1 MKLRVLSRI
10 LQSLAVI
17 CWGVVLTY
25 FYVSDRL
32 VKYLAPDFRLIA
44 FAGGLA
50 LVVIGLFTL
59 LTAGQH
65 ASCGHDH
72 GPGDEHDHEALDIH
86 PIAAFLILIA
96 PLFCGVAWTKD
107 QYSIEALT
115 RKGLDDTA
123 ADAGSLFL
131 SSVLPPLTKELI
143 EKQHPPDENGYRPFP
158 VMELFFTSADPEMR
172 ALVEGMPV
180 VTEGRMVASPD
191 GEPGSYKV
199 YRLFITCCAADSR
212 PIPITAQFEPDALPQ
227 VEKNAWMKLSGTITF
242 PDKGRGPQPVLEV
255 DFAVEGQAP
264 LEESYMRGG
273 F

>member
-1 MKLRVLSRI
+1 MKSKVFSRI
-10 LQSLAVI
+10 LQSIAVI
-17 CWGVVLTY
+17 CWGVVLVY
-25 FYVSDRL
+25 FYVSERL
-32 VKYLAPDFRLIA
+32 TNYLAPDFRLIA
-44 FAGGLA
+44 FGGGLA
-50 LVVIGLFTL
+50 LVVIGAFTL
-59 LTAGQH
+59 LTSRQH

-86 PIAAFLILIA
+86 PIAAFLILVV
-96 PLFCGVAWTKD
+96 PLLSSVAWTKD
-107 QYSIEALT
+107 QFSIEALT
-115 RKGLDDTA
+115 RKGLEDTS

-172 ALVEGMPV
+172 KLVEGMPV
-180 VTEGRMVASPD
+180 VTEGRMVPAPD
-191 GEPGSYKV
+191 GEPGSYRV

-212 PIPITAQFEPDALPQ
+212 PIPITVKFPLDALPQ

-242 PDKGRGPQPVLEV
+242 PDLGRGPQAVLEV
-255 DFAVEGQAP
+255 DFAAEGEAP